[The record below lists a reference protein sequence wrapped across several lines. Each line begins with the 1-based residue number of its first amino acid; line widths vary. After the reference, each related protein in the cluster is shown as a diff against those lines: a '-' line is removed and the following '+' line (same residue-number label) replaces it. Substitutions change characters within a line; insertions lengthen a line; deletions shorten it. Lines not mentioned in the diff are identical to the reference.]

1 MRTIS
6 QTQFRSQVYGPVG
19 LYVTMKE
26 GFKKYGNAVE
36 KSLFRTLHNFV
47 VDNVEDRNKL
57 VGLLR
62 TANLYSKF
70 HVVFQTFRHRYQPT
84 PLTDPSLIR
93 VADTVNIQEDIIFNV
108 LVDQARIDEVIV
120 VEDERDSDS
129 K

>member
-1 MRTIS
+1 
-6 QTQFRSQVYGPVG
+6 
-19 LYVTMKE
+19 VTLKE
-26 GFKKYGNAVE
+26 EYKRFGNAIE

-62 TANLYSKF
+62 AANLYSKF
-70 HVVFQTFRHRYQPT
+70 HVIFQTFRHRYQPT
-84 PLTDPSLIR
+84 PLGDPSLIR
-93 VADTVNIQEDIIFNV
+93 VADTINVREDIIFNV
-108 LVDQARIDEVIV
+108 LIDQARIDEVIV